1 MTDRW
6 DQYFLS
12 LCCTAAGM
20 SKDPST
26 GVGAVI
32 VGPDREVRSMGF
44 NGFPRGIDDDR
55 RLSDRDTKLRIIVH
69 GEMNA
74 ILAAARVGI
83 RVDGCTMYLA
93 ARSVDGSIWGGP
105 PCIRCTVEAIQAG
118 IREIV
123 SFPLKSS
130 PSRWHDDLAAAHD
143 LLREAGVK
151 YREVSQ

>member
-1 MTDRW
+1 
-6 DQYFLS
+6 
-12 LCCTAAGM
+12 
-20 SKDPST
+20 
-26 GVGAVI
+26 
-32 VGPDREVRSMGF
+32 MGF
-44 NGFPRGIDDDR
+44 NGFPRGIDDDQ

-83 RVDGCTMYLA
+83 RVEGCTMYLA